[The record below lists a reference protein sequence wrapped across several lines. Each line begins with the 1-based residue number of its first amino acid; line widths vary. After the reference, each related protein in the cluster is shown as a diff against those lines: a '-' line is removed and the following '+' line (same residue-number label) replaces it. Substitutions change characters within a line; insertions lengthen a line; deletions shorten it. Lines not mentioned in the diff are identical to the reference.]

1 MKKEEVAAVWESID
15 NLVPWDQNP
24 RMNDHSVDKVANS
37 IKRFGFGA
45 PIVARREDRM
55 VIAGHTRLKA
65 AKQLGLDV
73 VPVRYLDL
81 DPADAKMLALAD
93 NKIGEIADWDNDEL
107 DRIINDLALSA
118 EDMED
123 LGWSQSDLDG
133 FFEPVFDSQ
142 EEPKEEIDI
151 KDLDLCGEVM
161 YGDCMEKLKELPSNS
176 IDAIVTDP
184 PYGMSP
190 DGIARTWA
198 DIEEGRNLSGFMG
211 KEWDA
216 AVPCH
221 NFFAEC
227 FRVLKHGGH
236 MIAFSST
243 RTVCALGMAAQK
255 GGFHIRDM
263 LHWCYF
269 SGFPK
274 SHDISKAIDK
284 RGGAQI
290 GWFGKWLKDWRLKN
304 NITQKEIAKLFPSKT
319 GGLTGCV
326 ANWEIGH
333 NMPTNDQFNA
343 ICKAFDLPFDGLVEA
358 EREIVGK
365 HAGDMGG
372 LGGQRLGLSG
382 GDITKP
388 ATQDAQKWAGFGTA
402 LKPAVEPALL
412 LRKPLEDGLTIAQN
426 VLKHGTGALNIDDC
440 RFGYGDPCWVGP
452 QEKHK
457 GYPNGAGGVRFKFDP
472 TPNPDREPYFLSDQ
486 GRWPANLYQCA
497 KASRSERE
505 QGLDHLDSKSGADTV
520 NRKEGSAGLNNPRA
534 GAGRTADEVRNIHP
548 TVKPLKLMQWCCRL
562 IGGQKGSVILDP
574 FGGSG
579 TTGAAAILEGF
590 DCILMEQQKEYLPII
605 DARLKWAK
613 EQVKKGG
620 LDG

>member
-1 MKKEEVAAVWESID
+1 MKKEEIAAVWESID

-24 RMNDHSVDKVANS
+24 RLNDHSVDKVANS

-45 PIVARREDRM
+45 PIVARREDKM

-65 AKQLGLDV
+65 AKQLGLDA

-284 RGGAQI
+284 DAGAVREVVGERPQRAT
-290 GWFGKWLKDWRLKN
+290 K
-304 NITQKEIAKLFPSKT
+304 
-319 GGLTGCV
+319 GLTESSM
-326 ANWEIGH
+326 NFSKSDTE
-333 NMPTNDQFNA
+333 
-343 ICKAFDLPFDGLVEA
+343 K
-358 EREIVGK
+358 
-365 HAGDMGG
+365 
-372 LGGQRLGLSG
+372 
-382 GDITKP
+382 ITKP

-440 RFGYGDPCWVGP
+440 RFGYGDSCWVGP
-452 QEKHK
+452 QDAVGPRSK
-457 GYPNGAGGVRFKFDP
+457 GGWQSGGYVGGKLTNPISTEDP
-472 TPNPDREPYFLSDQ
+472 KA
-486 GRWPANLYQCA
+486 RWPANLYQCA

>member
-24 RMNDHSVDKVANS
+24 RLNDHSVDKVANS

-45 PIVARREDRM
+45 PIVARREDKM

-65 AKQLGLDV
+65 AKQLGLDA

-123 LGWSQSDLDG
+123 LGWNQSDLDG

-284 RGGAQI
+284 DAGAVREVVGI
-290 GWFGKWLKDWRLKN
+290 DRRYN
-304 NITQKEIAKLFPSKT
+304 EPS
-319 GGLTGCV
+319 G
-326 ANWEIGH
+326 
-333 NMPTNDQFNA
+333 
-343 ICKAFDLPFDGLVEA
+343 
-358 EREIVGK
+358 IVGV
-365 HAGDMGG
+365 
-372 LGGQRLGLSG
+372 GQGERTLI
-382 GDITKP
+382 DRKITKP

-452 QEKHK
+452 QDVVQDQSDS
-457 GYPNGAGGVRFKFDP
+457 YRGASSGLGLVMKDQKN
-472 TPNPDREPYFLSDQ
+472 NPPSNI

-497 KASRSERE
+497 KPSTKERE
-505 QGLDHLDSKSGADTV
+505 QGLDHLHKKISDGYMGSGETRLD
-520 NRKEGSAGLNNPRA
+520 GNPNPKRA
-534 GAGRTADEVRNIHP
+534 NFHP

-613 EQVKKGG
+613 QQVKKGG
-620 LDG
+620 IDG

>member
-1 MKKEEVAAVWESID
+1 
-15 NLVPWDQNP
+15 
-24 RMNDHSVDKVANS
+24 
-37 IKRFGFGA
+37 
-45 PIVARREDRM
+45 
-55 VIAGHTRLKA
+55 IAGHTRLKA
-65 AKQLGLDV
+65 AKQLGLDA

-123 LGWSQSDLDG
+123 LGWNQSDLDG

-142 EEPKEEIDI
+142 EEAKEEIDI

-161 YGDCMEKLKELPSNS
+161 FGDCMEKLKELPSNS

-284 RGGAQI
+284 DAGAVREVV
-290 GWFGKWLKDWRLKN
+290 GRDGRKAKKEDTLVNFGMGFGDW
-304 NITQKEIAKLFPSKT
+304 S
-319 GGLTGCV
+319 
-326 ANWEIGH
+326 
-333 NMPTNDQFNA
+333 
-343 ICKAFDLPFDGLVEA
+343 
-358 EREIVGK
+358 
-365 HAGDMGG
+365 
-372 LGGQRLGLSG
+372 
-382 GDITKP
+382 ITKP

-452 QEKHK
+452 QDNQSGWMKS
-457 GYPNGAGGVRFKFDP
+457 R
-472 TPNPDREPYFLSDQ
+472 PDSQGDFLALQKENLFVGSDQ

-505 QGLDHLDSKSGADTV
+505 QGLDHLDAKSGFDM
-520 NRKEGSAGLNNPRA
+520 NGRKPENIGHQYAHA
-534 GAGRTADEVRNIHP
+534 GAGRTADQVRNIHP

-620 LDG
+620 IDG

>member
-1 MKKEEVAAVWESID
+1 MKKEEIAAVWESID

-24 RMNDHSVDKVANS
+24 RLNDHSGDKVANS

-45 PIVARREDRM
+45 PIVARREDKM

-65 AKQLGLDV
+65 AKQLGLDA

-133 FFEPVFDSQ
+133 FFESVFDSQ
-142 EEPKEEIDI
+142 EEAKEEIDI

-255 GGFHIRDM
+255 GGFRIRDM

-284 RGGAQI
+284 DAGAVREVV
-290 GWFGKWLKDWRLKN
+290 GTEKN
-304 NITQKEIAKLFPSKT
+304 
-319 GGLTGCV
+319 
-326 ANWEIGH
+326 W
-333 NMPTNDQFNA
+333 
-343 ICKAFDLPFDGLVEA
+343 
-358 EREIVGK
+358 
-365 HAGDMGG
+365 
-372 LGGQRLGLSG
+372 GQRSVSTPNCANGSW
-382 GDITKP
+382 DITKP

-452 QEKHK
+452 QEQTGSRLTKTGSPFSLQIDDK
-457 GYPNGAGGVRFKFDP
+457 TNGDFVEN
-472 TPNPDREPYFLSDQ
+472 TQ

-548 TVKPLKLMQWCCRL
+548 TVKPLRLMQWCCRL

>member
-1 MKKEEVAAVWESID
+1 MKD
-15 NLVPWDQNP
+15 NSWGDMP
-24 RMNDHSVDKVANS
+24 S
-37 IKRFGFGA
+37 
-45 PIVARREDRM
+45 
-55 VIAGHTRLKA
+55 
-65 AKQLGLDV
+65 AKILH
-73 VPVRYLDL
+73 
-81 DPADAKMLALAD
+81 
-93 NKIGEIADWDNDEL
+93 
-107 DRIINDLALSA
+107 
-118 EDMED
+118 
-123 LGWSQSDLDG
+123 
-133 FFEPVFDSQ
+133 
-142 EEPKEEIDI
+142 
-151 KDLDLCGEVM
+151 
-161 YGDCMEKLKELPSNS
+161 GDCMDLLRTLPDNS

-198 DIEEGRNLSGFMG
+198 DIEDGRKLSGFMG

-227 FRVLKHGGH
+227 LRVLKHGGH

-274 SHDISKAIDK
+274 SHDISKAIDREAGAVREVVGTNPNVK
-284 RGGAQI
+284 AGSAGWQDTGYVGG
-290 GWFGKWLKDWRLKN
+290 KV
-304 NITQKEIAKLFPSKT
+304 T
-319 GGLTGCV
+319 GG
-326 ANWEIGH
+326 
-333 NMPTNDQFNA
+333 NA
-343 ICKAFDLPFDGLVEA
+343 
-358 EREIVGK
+358 
-365 HAGDMGG
+365 
-372 LGGQRLGLSG
+372 
-382 GDITKP
+382 DITKP

-412 LRKPLEDGLTIAQN
+412 LRKPLEKGLTIAQN

-452 QEKHK
+452 QDNHSSMWEKPVTTNISAKGAKYINHEKVNHK
-457 GYPNGAGGVRFKFDP
+457 VNLETYKPNG
-472 TPNPDREPYFLSDQ
+472 

-505 QGLDHLDSKSGADTV
+505 QGLDHLDSKIPPAVKHQMETKP
-520 NRKEGSAGLNNPRA
+520 NKWQEGIKNPRA

-548 TVKPLKLMQWCCRL
+548 TVKPIKLMRWCCRL

-574 FGGSG
+574 FAGSG
-579 TTGAAAILEGF
+579 TTLAAAVLEGF
-590 DCILMEQQKEYLPII
+590 EAIGMEMTADYLPII
-605 DARLKWAK
+605 EGRINWSY
-613 EQVKKGG
+613 EQFKRENAQ
-620 LDG
+620 LTFEDLL